1 MFAFLFV
8 ISIMVVD
15 IAALI
20 SSSQHPLNTRI
31 VDNRLLTPS
40 QVPSFRKKKTRPA
53 TSQKLFVDD
62 ARNSLV
68 PSQVS
73 GVRFRHVSST
83 KIATTAANEVEVDDV
98 NQSKKI
104 ETKKKE
110 HQKHGSKNNDRNRNV
125 TSRPDSRNST
135 ARSNGAKGNRKR
147 RQLNTGNFP
156 DVLWRHIPLEHVRKH
171 PLFVPLPDPE
181 TIHHLE
187 SMEDV
192 RNFRQESWQWDVLH
206 EGRMTTSQAV
216 AALGF
221 LEPLA
226 GEILGVPKGL
236 RRGAEGAYH
245 RLRRPAATR
254 TLEEMNAKL
263 CVDREDDNDDGIKE
277 DDTTDGNDEDD
288 SNYWTQPANYP
299 FAAKYW
305 VTITEEMYEN
315 RKNIA
320 RNYAKSQKNQW
331 SIRMVWGN
339 VQEATSLLTALNYFW
354 KRDERVLMKEIGMCG
369 AGLKFNQTA
378 SQSTGLILGATP
390 DAVLC
395 HPDGRIEAVEVKNH
409 CPFVPNRNHYN
420 RKQSNNTA
428 FRLSRQT
435 LSKTD
440 SIMSQYIPQLMMEML
455 CLGEN
460 CESAIMVRQTATH
473 GSLILRIKRNNDWIE
488 EMKYWLDRFYQD
500 FILQES
506 PPPRNFFLEGGD
518 PVDQARY
525 KEFLELTK
533 QVESDV
539 ELLEHVPHRSI
550 QRATAKHPVSMDLFL
565 D

>member
-1 MFAFLFV
+1 
-8 ISIMVVD
+8 MVVD

-20 SSSQHPLNTRI
+20 SSSQHPLNTHSI
-31 VDNRLLTPS
+31 DNRLLTPS
-40 QVPSFRKKKTRPA
+40 QVPSFRKKKNKPST
-53 TSQKLFVDD
+53 TQKLFVDD
-62 ARNSLV
+62 ARRALV
-68 PSQVS
+68 PSQIS
-73 GVRFRHVSST
+73 GMRFRHVSST
-83 KIATTAANEVEVDDV
+83 KIATTASEVEVDVDVDDV

-110 HQKHGSKNNDRNRNV
+110 HEKHGSQKNDRNRNI
-125 TSRPDSRNST
+125 TSHSDSKNS
-135 ARSNGAKGNRKR
+135 ARSNGTKASSKR
-147 RQLNTGNFP
+147 RKQLSSGNFP
-156 DVLWRHIPLEHVRKH
+156 DVLWRHIPLEHIRKH
-171 PLFVPLPDPE
+171 PLFVPLPDPN

-236 RRGAEGAYH
+236 RRGGEGAYY
-245 RLRRPAATR
+245 RLRKPAATR
-254 TLEEMNAKL
+254 TLEEMNAML
-263 CVDREDDNDDGIKE
+263 CVGNDDGNDDIKE
-277 DDTTDGNDEDD
+277 DKTDGNDEDD
-288 SNYWTQPANYP
+288 SNFWTQPANYP

-305 VTITEEMYEN
+305 VTITEEEYQN
-315 RKNIA
+315 RKHIA
-320 RNYAKSQKNQW
+320 MNYAKSQKNQW

-354 KRDERVLMKEIGMCG
+354 KRDKRVLMKEIGMCG
-369 AGLKFNQTA
+369 AGLKFNQTT

-420 RKQSNNTA
+420 RKQSNNTT

-473 GSLILRIKRNNDWIE
+473 GSLILRIKRDNDWIE

-500 FILQES
+500 FVLQEI

-525 KEFLELTK
+525 KTFLELTK
-533 QVESDV
+533 RIESEV